1 MPMILFLVMIGATAG
16 LIATRVM
23 RVRADLPTTVVVGIA
38 GALLGWL
45 ALRMLLAVSGWLVVT
60 LAAIGGAM
68 ALLWLWKTYRG

>member
-23 RVRADLPTTVVVGIA
+23 QVRADLVTTVMIGIA

-45 ALRMLLAVSGWLVVT
+45 VLRMLLAVSGWVVVS
-60 LAAIGGAM
+60 LAAVGGAM

>member
-23 RVRADLPTTVVVGIA
+23 QVRADLATTIVIGIA

-45 ALRMLLAVSGWLVVT
+45 VLRMLLAVSGWVVVS
-60 LAAIGGAM
+60 LAAVGGAM

>member
-23 RVRADLPTTVVVGIA
+23 QVRADLVTTVVIGIA

-45 ALRMLLAVSGWLVVT
+45 VLRMLLAVSGWVVVS
-60 LAAIGGAM
+60 LAAVGGAM